1 MSQDDVGHQGPNDS
15 GLSQSSAGNIAVVY
29 ARLPVPQMSSCNIEA
44 CFTTMDFWLTAS
56 GITTDRQKTTTI
68 LAALDPSNIATIRQ
82 VRIRKSKDN

>member
-44 CFTTMDFWLTAS
+44 WFTTMDFWFTAS
-56 GITTDRQKTTTI
+56 GINTDRQKTATI
-68 LAALDPSNIATIRQ
+68 LAALDPNVISQ
-82 VRIRKSKDN
+82 LSDVIRKRKDN